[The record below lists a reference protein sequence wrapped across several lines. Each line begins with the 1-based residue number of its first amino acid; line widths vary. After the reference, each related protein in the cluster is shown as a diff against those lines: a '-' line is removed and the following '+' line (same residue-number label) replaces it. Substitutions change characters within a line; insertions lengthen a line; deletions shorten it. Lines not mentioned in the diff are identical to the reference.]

1 MIISTLVAATLLGQ
15 VNRTEPVKPKEK
27 SFYDFAVKD
36 IDDKP
41 FNLRSLKGRV
51 VIVVNTASLCG
62 LTPQYAGLQKLY
74 TDYKDKGLT
83 VIGFPANNFNSQE
96 PGTNSEIKAFCSQ
109 QYNVTFPMMSKISVK
124 DKDIHP
130 LYQWLIAQSDR
141 PNEDIEWNFAKFLLD
156 RTGKVRYRFA
166 PKERP
171 ESPFLEKALKELLA
185 EKTK

>member
-1 MIISTLVAATLLGQ
+1 MIISTLVAAAVLGQ
-15 VNRTEPVKPKEK
+15 YGPPPAQTPKVT
-27 SFYDFAVKD
+27 SFYDFKVKD
-36 IDDKP
+36 IDDKA
-41 FNLRSLKGRV
+41 FNLKSLKGKV

-62 LTPQYAGLQKLY
+62 LTPQYKGLQELY
-74 TDYKDKGLT
+74 TTNKDKGLII
-83 VIGFPANNFNSQE
+83 IGFPANNFNSQE
-96 PGTNSEIKAFCSQ
+96 PGSNSEIKTFCTQ

-141 PNEDIEWNFAKFLLD
+141 PNEEIEWNFAKFLID

-171 ESPFLEKALKELLA
+171 ESPFLDKALKELLA
-185 EKTK
+185 EKAK